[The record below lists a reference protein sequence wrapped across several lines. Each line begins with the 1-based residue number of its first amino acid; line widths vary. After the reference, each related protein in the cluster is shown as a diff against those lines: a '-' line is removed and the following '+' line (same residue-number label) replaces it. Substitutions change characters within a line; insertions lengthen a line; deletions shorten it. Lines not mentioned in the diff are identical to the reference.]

1 MYPSSPD
8 ICCRDS
14 TMGQAQPVLQP
25 SNTQCQPLASCVPS
39 SQAPHGHSIQ
49 PGQSRQPGTSQQH
62 CIFSQE
68 NSQGP
73 AGKDNHRAMCL
84 PTVASSGTSHGKT
97 PIRKAVRGK
106 KWCRRTPKK
115 QGYFSHSSL
124 CEGEA
129 HLHTWF
135 KFHSADSFPCSKTQQ
150 RTDVLLPHIHQ
161 STSLPYPELCF
172 PTADV
177 GCAATGAALLEAI
190 CSNNLQERALEGS
203 APPGDTAAK
212 RCPDS
217 AKPHCCCA
225 KKKQLNMQQH
235 TQMMLKRLGLIFL
248 TAWKSH

>member
-68 NSQGP
+68 NTQGP

-150 RTDVLLPHIHQ
+150 RTDVLLPHITKVLHCLTLSCVFPLLMWAVQPLGQLCWRPSAGIIPRKELWRAQHLLVTQQQ
-161 STSLPYPELCF
+161 SAALTVQS
-172 PTADV
+172 PTAV
-177 GCAATGAALLEAI
+177 VQRR
-190 CSNNLQERALEGS
+190 SN
-203 APPGDTAAK
+203 
-212 RCPDS
+212 
-217 AKPHCCCA
+217 
-225 KKKQLNMQQH
+225 
-235 TQMMLKRLGLIFL
+235 
-248 TAWKSH
+248 